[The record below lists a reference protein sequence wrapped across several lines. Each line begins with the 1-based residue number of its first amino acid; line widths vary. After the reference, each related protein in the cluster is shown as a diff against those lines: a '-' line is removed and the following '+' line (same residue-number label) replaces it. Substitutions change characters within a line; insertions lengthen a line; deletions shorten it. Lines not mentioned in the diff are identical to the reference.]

1 MKKVLLLIIGGF
13 LLVGVIGAPPA
24 FAATPTVDS
33 FTPDSGMV
41 GDGVTTTGSSLTD
54 ASDVSFNGVSATSF
68 SVDTDGQITAT
79 VPDGATTGPI
89 TVTTVDGTAM
99 SGTDFTVLT
108 STPPP
113 AIASFSPHHG
123 AAGAL
128 VTITG
133 SDLDQVTSL
142 KFNGTV
148 ATFAQSSTQI
158 ATHVPSGATTGL
170 ITVTSTG
177 GSDSTSANFEV
188 VRRPVISGFSPQTGP
203 VGTLVTLRGSH
214 LRWTKGVWFGQRPA
228 RFVAVSDLRL
238 RAKVPMGFKDAKIR
252 VRNAAGQDTT
262 SLSFHQRRIRVGTA
276 VTFGLH
282 AHLHAGGVVK
292 SRIHACEA
300 NRLVLIQK
308 LVTGS
313 WHPIKK
319 VHTGS
324 LGAYDV
330 AIADQTGTYRAV
342 TVNRKTVRLDCLP
355 DISPTAKHEH
365 ATSGGG
371 GGGGGSVTCTPG
383 YSPCLTYH
391 GGADYDCAGGSGNGP
406 YYTKPGDTYRVT
418 GSDPYGLDA
427 DNDGYGCE

>member
-41 GDGVTTTGSSLTD
+41 GDGVTITGSSLTG

-89 TVTTVDGTAM
+89 AVTTVDGRGMTGM
-99 SGTDFTVLT
+99 DFIVKAT
-108 STPPP
+108 TPSPS
-113 AIASFSPHHG
+113 IESFSPHHG
-123 AAGAL
+123 AVGAL

-142 KFNGTV
+142 KFNGTM
-148 ATFAQSSTQI
+148 ATFAQSSAEIT
-158 ATHVPSGATTGL
+158 THVPSGATTGL

-177 GSDSTSANFEV
+177 GSDSTNVNFEV
-188 VRRPVISGFSPQTGP
+188 VRRPVILGFSPQIGP

-228 RFVAVSDLRL
+228 HFVAVSDLRV

-252 VRNAAGQDTT
+252 VRSAAGQYTT

-282 AHLHAGGVVK
+282 VHLRAAGVVNA
-292 SRIHACEA
+292 RTRACEA
-300 NRLVLIQK
+300 SRLVLIQK
-308 LVTGS
+308 LVNGS
-313 WHPIKK
+313 WHSIKK
-319 VHTGS
+319 VRTGS
-324 LGAYDV
+324 RGAYNV
-330 AIADQTGTYRAV
+330 AIADQTGTYRAM
-342 TVNRKTVRLDCLP
+342 TVHKKTASTGLLAG
-355 DISPTAKHEH
+355 ISPTDKHQH
-365 ATSGGG
+365 RSAPPPKPPQPD
-371 GGGGGSVTCTPG
+371 CTPG
-383 YSPCLTYH
+383 YSPCLAYH

-406 YYTKPGDTYRVT
+406 YYTKPGVTYRVT